1 MSRIRFLF
9 SKRGLAAF
17 VPHVE
22 MPPLIARSARRAG
35 MEILQTE
42 GFSPHPKISLGP
54 ALPVGVPALAEPAE
68 IWVGNWG
75 EAMLD
80 AWQRSMPRGF
90 EILRAGPVEGPPLS
104 RLCKAGEYRIFFRGL
119 PPSIDELTRAI
130 EPFLQEEKVLHV
142 LEMEEDS
149 ARVVLAQPD
158 RFGPGLFVKALRA
171 AGLVEGWGDLLILRT
186 VVGAW
191 EESIVKPL
199 V

>member
-75 EAMLD
+75 EGMLE
-80 AWQRSMPRGF
+80 AWQESMPRGF
-90 EILRAGPVEGPPLS
+90 GILRAEPVEGALLS
-104 RLCKAGEYRIFFRGL
+104 RLCRVGEYRIFFRGL
-119 PPSIDELTRAI
+119 TPGIDEMTRAI
-130 EPFLQEEKVLHV
+130 EPFLHEEKVLHV
-142 LEMEEDS
+142 LEMEGDS
-149 ARVVLAQPD
+149 TRVVLAQPD

-171 AGLVEGWGDLLILRT
+171 AGLVEGWQDLLILRT
-186 VVGAW
+186 AVGAW
-191 EESIVKPL
+191 EENIVKPL

>member
-1 MSRIRFLF
+1 MSRVRFLF

-75 EAMLD
+75 EGMLE
-80 AWQRSMPRGF
+80 AWQGSMPRGF
-90 EILRAGPVEGPPLS
+90 GIIRAEPVEGPLLS
-104 RLCKAGEYRIFFRGL
+104 RLCRVGEYRIFFRGL
-119 PPSIDELTRAI
+119 APGIDEMTGAI
-130 EPFLQEEKVLHV
+130 EPFLHEEKVLHV
-142 LEMEEDS
+142 LEMEGDS
-149 ARVVLAQPD
+149 TRVVLAQPD

-171 AGLVEGWGDLLILRT
+171 AGLVEGWQDLLILRT
-186 VVGAW
+186 AVGAW
-191 EESIVKPL
+191 EENIVKPL